1 MCRCKC
7 HSKEKTAKVSWSMS
21 CFDGNDKSLIEKYS
35 IISFSVTKKR
45 TINQLGKIYKDSVI
59 CSNF

>member
-21 CFDGNDKSLIEKYS
+21 CFDGNDKSPIEKYS
-35 IISFSVTKKR
+35 IISFIVTKK
-45 TINQLGKIYKDSVI
+45 TNQSIEIYKDSVI